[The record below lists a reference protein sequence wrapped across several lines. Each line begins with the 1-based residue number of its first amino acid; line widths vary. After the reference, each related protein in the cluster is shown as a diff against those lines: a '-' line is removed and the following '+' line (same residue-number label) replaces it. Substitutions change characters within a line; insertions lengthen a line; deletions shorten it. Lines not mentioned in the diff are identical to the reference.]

1 MLRELHIENFALI
14 ESLNVNFESGLNTIT
29 GETGAGK
36 SIILGAMGLILGAKA
51 DAAQVKSG
59 ARNCVVEMSF
69 ELTESFKELFDSLD
83 IEWFDT
89 AVIRRTISAEGRSRA
104 YVNDQPITLQD
115 LKILTA
121 KLIDIHSQHQ
131 NLLLG
136 DLSFQIDLVDCV
148 AGNQTELSNYAI
160 KYNECRALEKQLDE
174 VRIEAANSKSEHDY
188 LNFQYTQLAEAK
200 LVDGELESLEQES
213 ARLTYASEI
222 KAVMMENSAVLNDS
236 ESAVI
241 TQLKGLKNGLSRI
254 SKWLPEA
261 EELAE
266 RIEQCTV
273 ELKDIASECDSH
285 SAHTYDDPARLE
297 AVSQRLDKLYSLQQK
312 HHTESV
318 AELIALRDELRN
330 KLDKIESYDDE
341 IAEIES
347 QLAVKHGEMQSIAAK
362 ISESRMGAIPEVNS
376 FVNENLAQ
384 LGMVNGR
391 FDIELTHCQP
401 NIKGSDRIEFI
412 FSANKNQPLQ
422 PLEKIAS
429 GGEMARVMLVIK
441 ALAAKYKELPT
452 VIFDEIDQGIS
463 GEIAHKTG
471 TLIEQLS
478 RGIQVINIT
487 HLPQIA
493 AKGETHFLVYKTDSQ
508 EDTKTSIV
516 KLTREQRI
524 EQIAKMISGSDMT
537 EAARKQ
543 AENLLNH

>member
-14 ESLNVNFESGLNTIT
+14 ESLNVDFESGLNTIT

-36 SIILGAMGLILGAKA
+36 SIILGAMGLILGAKS
-51 DAAQVKSG
+51 DATQVKSG
-59 ARNCVVEMSF
+59 ARNCVVEMTFKLS
-69 ELTESFKELFDSLD
+69 ESFSELFEQMD
-83 IEWFDT
+83 IEWFEQT
-89 AVIRRTISAEGRSRA
+89 IIRRTISSEGRSRA
-104 YVNDQPITLQD
+104 YINDQPMR
-115 LKILTA
+115 
-121 KLIDIHSQHQ
+121 LIDIHSQHQ

-148 AGNQTELSNYAI
+148 AGNQAELNKYATI
-160 KYNECRALEKQLDE
+160 YNECRALEKQLE
-174 VRIEAANSKSEHDY
+174 TVKTEAANNKTEHDY
-188 LNFQYTQLAEAK
+188 LNFQYNQLSEAQ
-200 LVDGELESLEQES
+200 LVDGEQESLEQES
-213 ARLTYASEI
+213 VRLTYASEI
-222 KAVMMENSAVLNDS
+222 KAVMVENSAVLNDS

-261 EELAE
+261 EELAA
-266 RIEQCTV
+266 RIEQCAV
-273 ELKDIASECDSH
+273 ELKDIAAECDSH
-285 SAHTYDDPARLE
+285 SDRTYDDPARLE

-312 HHTESV
+312 HHAESV

-330 KLDKIESYDDE
+330 KLDRIESYDE
-341 IAEIES
+341 QICEIES
-347 QLAVKHGEMQSIAAK
+347 KLNSKRTELHDVASV
-362 ISESRMGAIPEVNS
+362 ISSSRQRVIPQVCS

-384 LGMVNGR
+384 LGMVNGK
-391 FDIELTHCQP
+391 FNVQLTPCQP
-401 NIKGSDRIEFI
+401 NIKGADQIEFQ
-412 FSANKNQPLQ
+412 FSANKNQPLR

-441 ALAAKYKELPT
+441 ALAAKYRELPT
-452 VIFDEIDQGIS
+452 VVFDEIDQGIS

-471 TLIEQLS
+471 SLIEQLS
-478 RGIQVINIT
+478 KDIQVINIT

>member
-115 LKILTA
+115 LKILTS

-148 AGNQTELSNYAI
+148 AGNQTELNNYAI

-236 ESAVI
+236 ETAVI
-241 TQLKGLKNGLSRI
+241 TQLKSLKNGLSRI

-261 EELAE
+261 EELAV
-266 RIEQCTV
+266 RIEQCAV
-273 ELKDIASECDSH
+273 ELNDIASECDSH

-297 AVSQRLDKLYSLQQK
+297 VVTQRLDKLYTLQQK
-312 HHTESV
+312 HHVESV
-318 AELIALRDELRN
+318 AELIALKDELRD

-347 QLAVKHGEMQSIAAK
+347 QLTAKQAEMQSAAAK
-362 ISESRMGAIPEVNS
+362 ISESRKSAIPEVNS

-391 FDIELTHCQP
+391 FDIDLAPCQP

-478 RGIQVINIT
+478 REIQVINIT

-493 AKGETHFLVYKTDSQ
+493 AKGETHFLVYKTVSQ

-543 AENLLNH
+543 AENLLSY